1 MTLPRTSRPRD
12 PDADDRATTARALRT
27 LYVTR
32 FGFALVW
39 AVLLATTADTL
50 GPWAGVLLVLYP
62 LVDVAAAVVDLRSS
76 ERRGPGLRVAI
87 GLSLL
92 AAVGLAAATTSG
104 EAAVLRVWGAW
115 AIAAGIV
122 QLVVAAGRRGL
133 GGQWPQIVS
142 GSVSA
147 LLGVVFVVQ
156 AGGDDPS
163 LASIAG
169 YAVGGGVLFLV
180 SALRLYRSAPE
191 I

>member
-1 MTLPRTSRPRD
+1 MTLPRTSRPVD
-12 PDADDRATTARALRT
+12 PAAAGARILRT

-50 GPWAGVLLVLYP
+50 GVLAGTLLVLYP
-62 LVDVAAAVVDLRSS
+62 LVDVAAAVIDLRSS
-76 ERRGPGLRVAI
+76 ARPSAGLTVTI
-87 GLSLL
+87 GLSLA
-92 AAVGLAAATTSG
+92 AAVGLAAAATSG
-104 EAAVLRVWGAW
+104 EPAVLRVWGAW
-115 AIAAGIV
+115 AITAGIV

-156 AGGDDPS
+156 AGGEAPS
-163 LASIAG
+163 LASVAG

-180 SALRLYRSAPE
+180 SALRLRRSAQAT
-191 I
+191 